1 METMDV
7 IVMNRKA
14 ISIVQQWN
22 PFKLE
27 NFSYE
32 TEAADVVAALQKVDD
47 PSILGK
53 KIQEIFEQSF
63 EEWIPFEKCV
73 EISYKLLA
81 LKFEAKCTL

>member
-14 ISIVQQWN
+14 IHIIQNWN
-22 PFKLE
+22 PFKLDD
-27 NFSYE
+27 FSYE
-32 TEAADVVAALQKVDD
+32 TEAADVVAVLQNVDD

-63 EEWIPFEKCV
+63 EQWIPFEKCV